1 MASGIIY
8 LAIIGMWVA
17 YFLPRW
23 VHNKNEFSGKSVE
36 RYKSALRVVASTTP
50 GAQIG
55 SGAIYT
61 DVDRAGRVA
70 QQLMRRRIIFSLIT
84 TTLILTTAGAI
95 MQTFTYIAIAIPV
108 TGLVLY
114 IAHVRRQ
121 ENSDRIT
128 RRRMDQ
134 LHRTTEGVS
143 HTNLADVLSHNSHSE
158 VKVNQDHWIP
168 LSERELTGVTLLP
181 KGTAQSRAEWQPNE
195 IPVPTYVNAPK
206 AVQSKRVLDLTEP
219 GRWTEEQE
227 RLERE
232 ALAAAAPS
240 RDEVFD
246 QQLADE
252 AVQKLREMRAA
263 NE

>member
-36 RYKSALRVVASTTP
+36 RYKSALRVVASATP

-108 TGLVLY
+108 TGLLLY

-121 ENSDRIT
+121 ENSERIT
-128 RRRMDQ
+128 RRRVNQ

>member
-36 RYKSALRVVASTTP
+36 RYKSALRVVASATP

-95 MQTFTYIAIAIPV
+95 MQTFTYIAIAIPL

-143 HTNLADVLSHNSHSE
+143 HTNLADVLAHNSHSE
-158 VKVNQDHWIP
+158 VKISQDHWIP

>member
-36 RYKSALRVVASTTP
+36 RYKSALRVVASATP

-108 TGLVLY
+108 TGLLLY

-121 ENSDRIT
+121 ENSERIT
-128 RRRMDQ
+128 RRRVDQ

-240 RDEVFD
+240 HDEVFD